1 MAKVKKHCQGITV
14 WSKLEKPT
22 KILHFA
28 FCNLRFVICTLRF
41 ALCTLQ
47 GRAVLRAEK
56 ESMKSA
62 ASGNSGGGLVS
73 SPENH
78 KSCKDHPDRDH
89 EHGDL
94 LEDGA
99 EIFFEDVDEDPIA
112 GQVDPQAHHLSPQ

>member
-1 MAKVKKHCQGITV
+1 MAKVKKYCPG
-14 WSKLEKPT
+14 KLSGQNWRNLPRFYT
-22 KILHFA
+22 LHFA
-28 FCNLRFVICTLRF
+28 ICGLHFALCTLHI

-62 ASGNSGGGLVS
+62 ASGNSGGGLVGS
-73 SPENH
+73 LGNDT
-78 KSCKDHPDRDH
+78 SCKDHLDRDH

-112 GQVDPQAHHLSPQ
+112 GQADPQAHHL